1 MILEASCKSDV
12 LHNGIGRCRGSISTH
27 KPCLL
32 HGAHPNCFG
41 LDTDSWVQT
50 AGPQKTRTQ
59 RWQFWHWF
67 QKEKRWRE
75 PNIYQCSD
83 NNLWFENGLHKRCG
97 SPMMNRDDMTPFERH
112 FSLRKDRAQGVAFC
126 QPHIGTRLQFWLL
139 YLTVTS
145 SRIWQFGRVV

>member
-1 MILEASCKSDV
+1 MQIRCATQRNWQVQGEHFHSQTMPSTWCASQ
-12 LHNGIGRCRGSISTH
+12 LFWIGHRLMS
-27 KPCLL
+27 
-32 HGAHPNCFG
+32 A
-41 LDTDSWVQT
+41 DSWS
-50 AGPQKTRTQ
+50 GKTTRAKVAILTLIP
-59 RWQFWHWF
+59 
-67 QKEKRWRE
+67 KEKRWRE
-75 PNIYQCSD
+75 PKIYQCPD

-145 SRIWQFGRVV
+145 SRI